1 MSVPIKK
8 QLIIL
13 AVLSTIVPMILLSIL
28 IYIYGNRMAIDK
40 SKEINMDKIL
50 LIDQALTLY
59 IEKTKHT
66 INTIAHN
73 SLVVGL
79 NTNELV
85 TYRHWSDWSE
95 MRPYQNSKTEQNIY
109 ELLKIINI
117 NNPDMGSVY
126 IGTDSGKFVMY
137 PPSNRRPFYNPA
149 RRPWYVDAEE
159 KNGVITIT
167 RPFVSSD
174 NNFHVFAVAKHI
186 YFEKSKEFGV
196 VSANIDLSSITGIL
210 SHFNLGKESYIL
222 LTTEDN
228 TIIANTRDPLSVFKN
243 LNADNLPNFYKELSK
258 MNHSWKNINT
268 DDNTYFV
275 KKIQSLG
282 TNWMLYALVDKKVVL
297 APFRKAFNALLI
309 CSLLIFAIFL
319 PIIIKSLMYLLIP
332 LKRLSDHIYSL
343 ANGDSEALQKK
354 IPLYSPD
361 EIGEIIENYNLLIES
376 LNNIFLKI
384 LGAKQLISSNNS
396 KISNQMLIISADI
409 TKNLSLI
416 DSAEKKILE
425 TDVVLNDL
433 LKDLAKVKNSKESKN
448 KNISSADSKLEER
461 LKKGKEDFDSCLK
474 IITEYTANIKKS
486 SAEMN
491 THVDKSVEYNK
502 SILNES
508 SNIGKTIYV
517 YKLRSPE
524 NTSGDKENKKGK
536 KED

>member
-1 MSVPIKK
+1 MNLPIKK

-13 AVLSTIVPMILLSIL
+13 AVLSTIIPMILLSIL

-40 SKEINMDKIL
+40 SKEINIDKMF

-66 INTIAHN
+66 VNTIAHN
-73 SLVVGL
+73 PLVVDL

-95 MRPYQNSKTEQNIY
+95 MKPYQNSKTEQNIY
-109 ELLKIINI
+109 EHMKLIHM

-149 RRPWYVDAEE
+149 RRPWYIDAEE

-174 NNFHVFAVAKHI
+174 KNFHVFAVAKHI

-196 VSANIDLSSITGIL
+196 VSANIDLSSITGIM

-222 LTTEDN
+222 VTTEDN
-228 TIIANTRDPLSVFKN
+228 QIIVNTKDPLSVFKN
-243 LNADNLPNFYKELSK
+243 LNTDELPAFYKELSK
-258 MNHSWKNINT
+258 MNYSWKNINAEG
-268 DDNTYFV
+268 NTYLV
-275 KKIQSLG
+275 KKMQSLG

-297 APFRKAFNALLI
+297 APFRTAFNALLL
-309 CSLLIFAIFL
+309 CTLLILAVFI
-319 PIIIKSLMYLLIP
+319 PIIIKYLIYLLIP
-332 LKRLSDHIYSL
+332 VNRLSNHIYSL
-343 ANGDSEALQKK
+343 AIGDSEALQKK
-354 IPLYSPD
+354 ISLYSATD
-361 EIGEIIENYNLLIES
+361 EIGKTIENYNLFLES

-396 KISNQMLIISADI
+396 KISNQMLIISANI

-416 DSAEKKILE
+416 DNTEKKIVE
-425 TDVVLNDL
+425 TDTVFRHLLGDIVEIENSVKSKAASNRIEEKLN
-433 LKDLAKVKNSKESKN
+433 
-448 KNISSADSKLEER
+448 
-461 LKKGKEDFDSCLK
+461 KGKDEIDSCLK
-474 IITEYTANIKKS
+474 NITEYIADIKKT

-491 THVDKSVEYNK
+491 INIDKSVEYNK
-502 SILNES
+502 SILHES
-508 SNIGKTIYV
+508 SAIGKTIYV

-524 NTSGDKENKKGK
+524 NYSGDKENKKGK
-536 KED
+536 KD